1 MGACN
6 VHRKEWLVDQLA
18 DRGKTSMVTAP
29 PANSRVFF
37 ANLFTLLGLLH
48 VFFFLYF
55 RRSGVGDNDRLDDDD
70 DDDIATW
77 GRTGDLHLSS
87 RQRSGVHS
95 ALGPDRLVATVV
107 TTTVPVFTQELVL
120 TMAWHASRV
129 PSRTSTKLQV
139 AGTGPIFLLQRR

>member
-29 PANSRVFF
+29 PANSRVFLLICF
-37 ANLFTLLGLLH
+37 FTW
-48 VFFFLYF
+48 VVTCFFLSL
-55 RRSGVGDNDRLDDDD
+55 SGVNDNDRLDDDD

-120 TMAWHASRV
+120 TMA
-129 PSRTSTKLQV
+129 
-139 AGTGPIFLLQRR
+139 